1 MDELKHS
8 VLIGHIVILQL
19 SMLLVALPY
28 HGDGNNVS
36 EHRNSILKKSNTLK
50 LLACM
55 IFWKKLM
62 FKSTL
67 NLPCITCCAHIPA
80 LKHYDVK
87 KPVLISTDASK
98 NGIGAVSLQDR
109 QPVACASKVMR
120 ETETH

>member
-8 VLIGHIVILQL
+8 VLTGQMVLLQL

-28 HGDGNNVS
+28 HGDGSNVS
-36 EHRNSILKKSNTLK
+36 EHRNSLKF
-50 LLACM
+50 LACM
-55 IFWKKLM
+55 IFWKKLV

-87 KPVLISTDASK
+87 KPVLISANASK
-98 NGIGAVSLQDR
+98 YGIRAVSLQDC
-109 QPVACASKVMR
+109 QPVACASKVMI